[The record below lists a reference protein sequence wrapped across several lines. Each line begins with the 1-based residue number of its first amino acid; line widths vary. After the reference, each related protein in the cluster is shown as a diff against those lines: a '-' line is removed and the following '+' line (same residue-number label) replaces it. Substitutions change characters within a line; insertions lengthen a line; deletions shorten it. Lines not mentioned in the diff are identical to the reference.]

1 MNRLAAFLAAS
12 VLAVAP
18 LPAAAWGPI
27 GHRITAQIA
36 QDNVSGQT
44 RARIEQILG
53 TEELPE
59 ASTWPDEQRSN
70 PDEFWQRT
78 STPWHFVTLPVGV
91 APEHLEHPPEG
102 DAATALAHFTAVL
115 RDPAA
120 TRDERAMA
128 LRFVV
133 HLVTDLHM
141 PLHVGK
147 PGDRGGNDVRVQ
159 WFDDPVQRNLHW
171 VWDEGM
177 ILHQQLSFTEYA
189 ARLDARMTS
198 EQVIAWWE
206 PSPEVW
212 MAESAALRDRLYPE
226 TSEELGLGTRESP
239 VRLGYPYNYAWVSE
253 MELRLQQAGIR
264 AAAYLDRVVS
274 AQD

>member
-1 MNRLAAFLAAS
+1 MKRLAALLALSTLAA
-12 VLAVAP
+12 AP
-18 LPAAAWGPI
+18 ASAWGPV
-27 GHRITAQIA
+27 GHRITGQIA

-78 STPWHFVTLPVGV
+78 SYSWHFVTIPVDR

-102 DAATALAHFTAVL
+102 DAETALESFTAVL
-115 RDPAA
+115 RNPAA
-120 TRDERAMA
+120 SREDKARA

-133 HLVTDLHM
+133 HIVGDLHQ

-147 PGDRGGNDVRVQ
+147 PGDRGGNDVKVK
-159 WFDDPVQRNLHW
+159 WFDDPVVQNLHW

-177 ILHQQLSFTEYA
+177 IRKQELSFTEYA
-189 ARLDARMTS
+189 ARLEARMTAA
-198 EQVIAWWE
+198 QVVEWWDVE
-206 PSPEVW
+206 PDTW
-212 MAESAALRDRLYPE
+212 MGESAALRDRIYP
-226 TSEELGLGTRESP
+226 TPSERDGAGTPEAPFVMRYW
-239 VRLGYPYNYAWVSE
+239 YPYEWTPA

-264 AAAYLDRVVS
+264 IAAYLDWVF
-274 AQD
+274 AGEG